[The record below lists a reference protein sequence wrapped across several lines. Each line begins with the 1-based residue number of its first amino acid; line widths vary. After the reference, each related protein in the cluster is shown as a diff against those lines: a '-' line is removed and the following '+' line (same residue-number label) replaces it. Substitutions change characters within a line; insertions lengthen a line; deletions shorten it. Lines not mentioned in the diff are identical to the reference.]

1 MLADNFLRCD
11 AAGSCMMGDSLATK
25 DNMSFNIGVPG
36 MGSMGFSTADNFLRA
51 DSTGNVM
58 MGDDLAM
65 LGANGAGQRMMFD
78 SLATKD
84 NAGFNIGVPGMGS
97 IGANWA
103 DNYLRCDSA
112 GNCMMGDDLKKAHIM
127 RKFKHTMT
135 KTAKVAETPVK
146 KVINNA
152 DHIIATGT
160 KAASLV
166 AADNFLRC
174 DSAGNCMMDD
184 SLATKDNMSF
194 NIGVPGMGSMG
205 FSTADN
211 FLRAD
216 SAGNVMM
223 GDKLAM
229 SCDS

>member
-112 GNCMMGDDLKKAHIM
+112 GNCMM
-127 RKFKHTMT
+127 
-135 KTAKVAETPVK
+135 
-146 KVINNA
+146 
-152 DHIIATGT
+152 
-160 KAASLV
+160 
-166 AADNFLRC
+166 
-174 DSAGNCMMDD
+174 DD